1 MRTNQPHTAETQSR
15 LLPQLHLHP
24 RCPEKETKRL
34 KLQKHSHTFILNKTP
49 SSINFI
55 HFSFVSPDPHE
66 FESPGWGPKPDLWL
80 NLWRVTEVEEKKWND
95 DDILN
100 NEWHTP
106 PASSR
111 GTRANKR
118 KGLCSRQIISQPAE
132 SSRHVASPCWRRGV
146 CEWVLHS
153 ISGTCT
159 GALTC
164 REKFCFE
171 FLHFYSCWQFLASF
185 IFSGCLLVSFPVLLW
200 QLPSLCVSVCLLP
213 AFVCFPAPVF
223 PFCFSVP
230 QVDSFELIW
239 TFCGFPG

>member
-1 MRTNQPHTAETQSR
+1 MR
-15 LLPQLHLHP
+15 
-24 RCPEKETKRL
+24 
-34 KLQKHSHTFILNKTP
+34 
-49 SSINFI
+49 
-55 HFSFVSPDPHE
+55 
-66 FESPGWGPKPDLWL
+66 
-80 NLWRVTEVEEKKWND
+80 
-95 DDILN
+95 
-100 NEWHTP
+100 
-106 PASSR
+106 SR
-111 GTRANKR
+111 GWTR
-118 KGLCSRQIISQPAE
+118 KGGVQRRRGDQKEHMEGECIVRERGAERARCSRQIISQPAE

-213 AFVCFPAPVF
+213 AFVCFPPPVF